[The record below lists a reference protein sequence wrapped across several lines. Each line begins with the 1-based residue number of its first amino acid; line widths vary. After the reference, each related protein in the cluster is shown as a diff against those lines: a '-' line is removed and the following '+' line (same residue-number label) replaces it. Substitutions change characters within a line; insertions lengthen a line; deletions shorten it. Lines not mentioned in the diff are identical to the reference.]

1 MKIPKIFQL
10 QLLIKALFYIQT
22 IFFFFLGYN
31 YYVEALIQE
40 AILKKLYQ
48 IEPSCSA
55 TSMLF
60 SSCKLSWLIM
70 IEPKY
75 K

>member
-22 IFFFFLGYN
+22 IFFFFWGYN

-40 AILKKLYQ
+40 AILKKL
-48 IEPSCSA
+48 
-55 TSMLF
+55 
-60 SSCKLSWLIM
+60 
-70 IEPKY
+70 
-75 K
+75 